1 MAQGQNLDTQW
12 RGLREV
18 VSPICESTRSQIE
31 ALADVG
37 LTGLVGVQF
46 SITVG
51 VGRGNV
57 PVAARFA
64 CDSVSSPMSL
74 SQCYELLSREVFDL
88 IVDENMKAIDWG
100 KKIVKGA
107 SEDEETF
114 DSAQHDEAR
123 YGVEEE
129 LAKISEEIER
139 LSPGAGK
146 AASASSVSGGSKV
159 KRGGKAASEIF
170 KAVSEIDDDLA
181 KLLSDEGL
189 DKIAVGCGRA
199 GILSVHTFRDH
210 TLEELEESLK
220 RSVSLGAKWR
230 ASARDKRILAKFGIV
245 PAFMAPPAAA
255 ELDVFDEAESV
266 VGDVDFSTAFASPG
280 EKPKSATGSAKLL
293 SGCLMAGRLLGKVE
307 LAFETRE
314 TIAQVRLC
322 TTFSTCW
329 QRLRSLRRCRRW
341 RRIVR
346 VPSTP
351 STSC

>member
-31 ALADVG
+31 ALVDVG
-37 LTGLVGVQF
+37 LTGLLGVQF

-100 KKIVKGA
+100 KKIGKGA
-107 SEDEETF
+107 SEAEETF

-146 AASASSVSGGSKV
+146 AASASSVAGVSKV

-266 VGDVDFSTAFASPG
+266 VGDTWTSRRLSHRQGRSP
-280 EKPKSATGSAKLL
+280 S
-293 SGCLMAGRLLGKVE
+293 RL
-307 LAFETRE
+307 
-314 TIAQVRLC
+314 QVR
-322 TTFSTCW
+322 
-329 QRLRSLRRCRRW
+329 Q
-341 RRIVR
+341 
-346 VPSTP
+346 
-351 STSC
+351 SC